1 MVVETSIGK
10 PYSDQLNLFDNSFVR
25 TFDDKVDNDEL
36 VWHRDRKSRTIKV
49 LNGNDWKL
57 QYDNQLPIDL
67 INGKK
72 YFITKETFHRI
83 HKGKGKLELEI
94 IEE

>member
-1 MVVETSIGK
+1 MVETFSGK
-10 PYSDQLNLFDNSFVR
+10 PYSESRISENKFLR
-25 TFDDKVDNDEL
+25 TFDDKVDNGEL
-36 VWHRDRKSRTIKV
+36 VWHRDKRNRTIKV

-67 INGKK
+67 INGKE
-72 YFITKETFHRI
+72 YFIEKETFHRI

-94 IEE
+94 IED